1 MIYLSA
7 TQSEKVII
15 QNNRS
20 VLSGVSVGD
29 ESSYYTFKI
38 ESCDSFKEYVFSPV
52 NGSESPYYDS
62 FTLSVGSPSVAT
74 GSVVLNIEAGQYNYE
89 VYKMPTQYNL
99 NIASASYVVS
109 RGIFQVIG
117 TSSVY
122 TSPVPISF
130 TQSDA
135 DTIKVFTEL

>member
-7 TQSEKVII
+7 TQSQKVII

-52 NGSESPYYDS
+52 NGSLSAYYDS

-89 VYKMPTQYNL
+89 VYKMPTEYNL

-109 RGIFQVIG
+109 KGIFQVIG

-122 TSPVPISF
+122 TSPDPISF

>member
-38 ESCDSFKEYVFSPV
+38 ESCDSFKEYVFSPS
-52 NGSESPYYDS
+52 NGSESAYYDS

-89 VYKMPTQYNL
+89 VYKMPTEYNL

-109 RGIFQVIG
+109 KGIFQVIG

>member
-52 NGSESPYYDS
+52 NGSLSAYYDS

-89 VYKMPTQYNL
+89 VYKMPTEYNL

-109 RGIFQVIG
+109 KGIFQVIG
-117 TSSVY
+117 TGSIY
-122 TSPVPISF
+122 TSPQPVSF

-135 DTIKVFTEL
+135 DTLRVFNEL

>member
-7 TQSEKVII
+7 TQSQKVII

-38 ESCDSFKEYVFSPV
+38 ESCDSFKGYVFSPV
-52 NGSESPYYDS
+52 NGSESAYYDS

-99 NIASASYVVS
+99 NIASASYPVS

-122 TSPVPISF
+122 TNPTPISF
-130 TQSDA
+130 TQSEA